1 MERQNNVVLIV
12 NFEMGLNLKENV
24 IFFVVHKLRVQE
36 FTILQ
41 WCIQLPSFWFGVRLK
56 VTLLQ

>member
-1 MERQNNVVLIV
+1 MERQNNVVLIA

-24 IFFVVHKLRVQE
+24 IFFVVHKLRGQE

-41 WCIQLPSFWFGVRLK
+41 LCIQLPSFWFGVRLK